1 MPGDISFEH
10 PGWSLLPEPPAKSE
24 CAWTNNQG
32 LIITLH
38 HLGLDRA
45 LRNRMQDVKAV
56 RDHYRVS
63 FGKQGMGLIECD
75 VLQLQGVQ
83 AVRAIAKLV
92 LPQKGAAYAGTV
104 ALPLPKESYVF
115 NTVAKEL
122 GITGIRE
129 AAVMLKISTEFE
141 KQGYAL
147 DLPVESGQQSE
158 SVKAPIAWK
167 NAATG
172 AMIHWAQDPYEPE
185 FKGPSLRN
193 LADGAEHDAGLPE
206 HPLSRV
212 RAALQCLTEGLTLS
226 GRLKQR
232 AVGRKRWLPW

>member
-1 MPGDISFEH
+1 MLGDISFEH
-10 PGWSLLPEPPAKSE
+10 PGWSLLPEVPAKSE

-45 LRNRMQDVKAV
+45 LRDRMQEVKAV
-56 RDHYRVS
+56 RDYYRAS
-63 FGKQGMGLIECD
+63 FGKRGMGLIECD
-75 VLQLQGVQ
+75 ILQLQGVP

-122 GITGIRE
+122 GITGMRE
-129 AAVMLKISTEFE
+129 TAVMLKISTEFE
-141 KQGYAL
+141 KQGYSL
-147 DLPVESGQQSE
+147 DLPAVSGQQSE
-158 SVKAPIAWK
+158 SAKVPIAWK
-167 NAATG
+167 NSATG
-172 AMIHWAQDPYEPE
+172 AVIHWAQDPYEPE
-185 FKGPSLRN
+185 FKGPCLRN
-193 LADGAEHDAGLPE
+193 LADSAEHDAGLPE

-212 RAALQCLTEGLTLS
+212 RAALQSLTVGLTFSEKL
-226 GRLKQR
+226 QHR
-232 AVGRKRWLPW
+232 AAGRKRWLPW